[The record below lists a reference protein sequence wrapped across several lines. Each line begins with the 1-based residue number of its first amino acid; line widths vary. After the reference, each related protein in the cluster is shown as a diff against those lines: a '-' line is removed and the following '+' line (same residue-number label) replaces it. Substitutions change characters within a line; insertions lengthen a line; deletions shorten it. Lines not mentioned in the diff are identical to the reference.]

1 MLAVAGQLFDS
12 IDHFFEIKWD
22 GIRAVALV
30 EAGGFRLMSRN
41 GIDLTARYPAVSPLG
56 SLPQGLALDGELVA
70 FRDGKPDFERVL
82 SRAPS
87 ASAAIRYV
95 VFDVLYEGY
104 DSRMGLP
111 FSDRRRILERLLK
124 ESPCPPLVLSEG
136 VRGEGKELYRRVC
149 EQGLEGVVAKR
160 LSSVYAAGKRNGAWI
175 KIKRR
180 VRLQVAII
188 GFIEKNGDDFTC
200 LLVAGSGPPGE
211 EGGPL
216 RYVGRVGGGFTDAAR
231 AEMNALLREHP
242 RQRPLVKCPERGTWV
257 EPGLYCTVSY
267 AELTAAGML
276 RAPVFEGLIEA

>member
-1 MLAVAGQLFDS
+1 
-12 IDHFFEIKWD
+12 
-22 GIRAVALV
+22 
-30 EAGGFRLMSRN
+30 
-41 GIDLTARYPAVSPLG
+41 
-56 SLPQGLALDGELVA
+56 
-70 FRDGKPDFERVL
+70 
-82 SRAPS
+82 
-87 ASAAIRYV
+87 
-95 VFDVLYEGY
+95 
-104 DSRMGLP
+104 MGLP
-111 FSDRRRILERLLK
+111 FSDRRRILARLLK
-124 ESPCPPLVLSEG
+124 ESPSPPLVLSEG
-136 VRGEGKELYRRVC
+136 VRGEGKSCIDRVC

-160 LSSVYAAGKRNGAWI
+160 LSSVYAAGKRNGAWV
-175 KIKRR
+175 KVKRR

-200 LLVAGSGPPGE
+200 LLVAASGLPGE

-267 AELTAAGML
+267 AELTVAGML